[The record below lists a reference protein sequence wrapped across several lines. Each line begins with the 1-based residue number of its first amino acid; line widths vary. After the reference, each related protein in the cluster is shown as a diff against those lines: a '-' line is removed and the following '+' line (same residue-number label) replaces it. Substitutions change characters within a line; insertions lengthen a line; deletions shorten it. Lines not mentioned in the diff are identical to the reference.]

1 MRRDHIPI
9 AIFIGAAALG
19 VTLLAPFTW
28 AVLLVEGMLTLTVV
42 AAAAG
47 WGAWPTAWLGFG
59 RRSAAQQACIA
70 TALGLG
76 LLSLFTLVL
85 GVAGVLNRPAA
96 WILLA
101 IGGVAGL
108 ARLYVG
114 QAERTARRDRAA
126 TGKQPG
132 PTGVAAPSATPQSAG
147 QLAVR
152 ALLLLL
158 LTVPLVV
165 ALFGA
170 SLPPGVLW
178 PEEANGYDVLEYH
191 LQGPREYYD
200 AGRITFLSH
209 NVYTSFPQQME
220 MLYLLLMHLAGNPY
234 AAAIPAQLL
243 HAACGILTVA
253 ALAAWT
259 KPGWARYLVIL
270 LAGSTPWLAYL
281 GCLAYVENGMLFFA
295 AVAAGLVIDL
305 CREQQGADWRAI
317 LTAGLCAGLAGGCK
331 YTALVFIALGL
342 ALAWLVAMRASLSRR
357 ARSVAVFGVGVL
369 VAFCPWLVRN
379 VAFTGNPVYPLAY
392 EWFDGKSWSTA
403 QAQQWS
409 AGHRIRP
416 AQDTPAGRLTIAAH
430 ELFGRVRSEADV
442 SQFTDPPTHSR
453 FRPALFGQALFLLAL
468 AGIVLGRSRHAA
480 MLTIWTVLVVL
491 GWICLT
497 SIPGRFAVPLIVPLA
512 LLGGE
517 CVADDRSRLKWPI
530 LLVVLAG
537 ALFND
542 ISLGGRLREH
552 NEYWKARAG
561 VSIPALVGQTSIF
574 VDANLLTQELPAD
587 ASAWLVGEAA
597 VFYVDRRIHYTVP
610 FSRDP
615 WLEFAGGA
623 EPHECLDWLR
633 ERGVSHV
640 VFSWSEIVRLRA
652 TYGFSDLVAP
662 QWVARLEQAGLRLAK
677 SEESPSGGVPVEIYE
692 VPPARA
698 D

>member
-1 MRRDHIPI
+1 MRRDHLPI
-9 AIFIGAAALG
+9 LILIAGTALG

-28 AVLLVEGMLTLTVV
+28 AVLLAEGMLTLTVV

-59 RRSAAQQACIA
+59 RRSAAQQVCIA

-76 LLSLFTLVL
+76 LLSLLTLVL
-85 GVAGVLNRPAA
+85 GVVGVLNRPAA
-96 WILLA
+96 WTLLA

-108 ARLYVG
+108 ARLYLT
-114 QAERTARRDRAA
+114 QAERTARRDRTAA
-126 TGKQPG
+126 GKQPG
-132 PTGVAAPSATPQSAG
+132 AIGAGAPPFAPQGAG

-152 ALLLLL
+152 VLLLLL

-220 MLYLLLMHLAGNPY
+220 MLYLLLMHLAGNAY

-243 HAACGILTVA
+243 HAACGILMVV
-253 ALAAWT
+253 ALASWT
-259 KPGWARYLVIL
+259 KPGWPRHLVIL

-295 AVAAGLVIDL
+295 AVAAGLLINL
-305 CREQQGADWRAI
+305 CREQQEADWRAI

-342 ALAWLVAMRASLSRR
+342 ALAWFIAMRASLSLR
-357 ARSVAVFGVGVL
+357 ARRIGVFGVGVL
-369 VAFCPWLVRN
+369 VAFSPWLVRN
-379 VAFTGNPVYPLAY
+379 LAFTGNPVYPLAY

-409 AGHRIRP
+409 AGHRVQP
-416 AQDTPAGRLTIAAH
+416 PQDTAAGRLTIAAR
-430 ELFGRVRSEADV
+430 ELFGRVKSEPDV
-442 SQFTDPPTHSR
+442 SQFTGPLTRGR
-453 FRPALFGQALFLLAL
+453 FRPSLFGQALFLLAL
-468 AGIVLGRSRHAA
+468 AGIVLGRSRHAI
-480 MLTIWTVLVVL
+480 MLTIWAVLIAL

-497 SIPGRFAVPLIVPLA
+497 SIPGRFAVPLIAPLA

-517 CVADDRSRLKWPI
+517 CVADDRSRLRWPI
-530 LLVVLAG
+530 LLVALAG
-537 ALFND
+537 ALIND
-542 ISLGGRLREH
+542 ISLGRRLREH
-552 NEYWKARAG
+552 NEYWKTSAG
-561 VSIPALVGQTSIF
+561 VCIPALVAQTSVF
-574 VDANLLTQELPAD
+574 VDANLLTEELPAD
-587 ASAWLVGEAA
+587 AYAWLVGEAA
-597 VFYVDRRIHYTVP
+597 VFYVDRKIHYTVP

-615 WLEFAGGA
+615 WLEFASGA

-633 ERGVSHV
+633 ERSVSHV
-640 VFSWSEIVRLRA
+640 VFSWSEIVRLRQ
-652 TYGFSDLVAP
+652 TYGFSDVVTP
-662 QWVARLEQAGLRLAK
+662 QWVARLEQAGLQHVK
-677 SEESPSGGVPVEIYE
+677 TEQSPFGGAPVEIYE
-692 VPPARA
+692 VPATRA